1 MERPPDDAAQIED
14 SVEEGDAVA
23 VAAAVVAVDLARRA
37 ATHTVAGEIVP
48 AGAASVAADHDQFHQ
63 T

>member
-14 SVEEGDAVA
+14 SAEEGDAVA
-23 VAAAVVAVDLARRA
+23 VTAAGDSALGA

-48 AGAASVAADHDQFHQ
+48 AGAASVAADHDQLH
-63 T
+63 